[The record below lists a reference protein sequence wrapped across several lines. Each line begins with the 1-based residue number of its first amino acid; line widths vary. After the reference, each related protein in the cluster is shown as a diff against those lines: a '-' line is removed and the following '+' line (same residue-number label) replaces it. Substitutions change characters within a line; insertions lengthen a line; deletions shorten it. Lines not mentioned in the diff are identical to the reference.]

1 MARFF
6 RTFDFISL
14 SFASWA
20 IQSALRPQRLEPA
33 HRQVQAQAQAKMQ
46 RQDSREKLYQ
56 TVRETMNQ
64 AGIVSAAYKF
74 KVLCIDGKKTAF
86 ILLIEIGTSAA
97 AQSTDSLQKIET
109 LIAQRA
115 RRQHGIKVPSVFWRH
130 SDTAQIGP
138 KAGKAPLS
146 QTVAAAAGLR
156 EASMALKDMV
166 SKQKALTGAA
176 AHLRADTPAQPSM
189 SRRVSHNGANIEDF
203 GDTEEL
209 NLEPI
214 AALSP
219 TQYGDL

>member
-20 IQSALRPQRLEPA
+20 IQSALRPQRLEPV
-33 HRQVQAQAQAKMQ
+33 HRQVQAQAKMQ

-74 KVLCIDGKKTAF
+74 KVLCIDGKKPAF

-97 AQSTDSLQKIET
+97 AHSTDSLQKIET
-109 LIAQRA
+109 VIAQRA

-138 KAGKAPLS
+138 KAPLS
-146 QTVAAAAGLR
+146 QTVAAAAGQR

-176 AHLRADTPAQPSM
+176 AHLRAHTPAQPSM

>member
-109 LIAQRA
+109 VIAQRA

-130 SDTAQIGP
+130 SDTAHIGP
-138 KAGKAPLS
+138 KAPLS

-156 EASMALKDMV
+156 EASLELKDMV
-166 SKQKALTGAA
+166 SKQKADGAA